1 MDNQGNSSH
10 FGMRTYVNS
19 LDWLKSGLFWRTFFF
34 LALLV
39 MASMVAWFGS
49 FKVVERTPRAQ
60 QLAAQIVSIVTI
72 TRAALTHSAPDKR
85 RELLFELAS
94 NEGIRVYLLENNDKI
109 DLPEAT
115 PSFVELQSAIQNS
128 LGKATRFAAKVN
140 DVAGFWI
147 SFDIE
152 DDQYWLRLDQEK
164 ITPAS
169 GLQFLGWA
177 ATSLF
182 LTLIGAV
189 FISKLI
195 NDPLSRLS
203 DAARLVAKGRQPQPL
218 PEKGPSE
225 IRETNASFNQMV
237 EDLARIESDR
247 AVILAGI
254 SHDLRT
260 PLARM
265 QLEVEMA
272 NLSLDARQGMQF
284 DLAQMD
290 GIIGQ
295 FLDYAKPLEA
305 VAFEIIDVSEL
316 LESMVDETSRL
327 PDMIIRSSIIKDI
340 QMLGNRV
347 ELYRLFNNLIE
358 NGKRY
363 GRSPGTQHV
372 KMDIQCSYK
381 NKEKKQGIL
390 ISFRDH
396 GVGVPQ
402 TDITR
407 LLRPFTRVDI
417 SRSQANGSGLGL
429 AIVDRIVK
437 RHEGRIK
444 ISNHAN
450 GGFLVVI
457 AF

>member
-1 MDNQGNSSH
+1 MH
-10 FGMRTYVNS
+10 TYVNS

-34 LALLV
+34 LAVLV
-39 MASMVAWFGS
+39 MASMIAWFAS
-49 FKVVERTPRAQ
+49 FKIVERTPRAQ
-60 QLAAQIVSIVTI
+60 QLAAQIISVVTI

-85 RELLFELAS
+85 RELLFDLAS
-94 NEGIRVYLLENNDKI
+94 NDGIRVYLLEDNDKI
-109 DLPEAT
+109 ELPEITA
-115 PSFVELQSAIQNS
+115 SAIELKEVIQNT
-128 LGKATRFAAKVN
+128 LGKETLIASRVN

-147 SFDIE
+147 SFDID
-152 DDQYWLRLDQEK
+152 DDQYWLRLDQERV
-164 ITPAS
+164 TPSS
-169 GLQFLGWA
+169 GLQFIGWA
-177 ATSLF
+177 AFSLF

-203 DAARLVAKGRQPQPL
+203 SAALLIAKGKRPNPL
-218 PEKGPSE
+218 PEKGANE
-225 IRETNASFNQMV
+225 IRETNASFNQMMD
-237 EDLARIESDR
+237 DLTRIDTDR

-260 PLARM
+260 PLTRM

-272 NLSLDARQGMQF
+272 NLSADARQGMQF

-305 VAFEIIDVSEL
+305 VAFEVINISEL
-316 LESMVDETSRL
+316 LESMVEEISRL
-327 PDMIIRSSIIKDI
+327 PEMIIRSSIIKDLE
-340 QMLGNRV
+340 MLGNTV
-347 ELYRLFNNLIE
+347 ELYRLFNNLFE
-358 NGKRY
+358 NAKRY
-363 GRSPGTQHV
+363 GKSPGSSSV
-372 KMDIQCSYK
+372 KLDIQCSYK

-390 ISFRDH
+390 ISIRDH
-396 GVGVPQ
+396 GVGVPEG
-402 TDITR
+402 DITR
-407 LLRPFTRVDI
+407 MLRPFTRVDI

-437 RHEGRIK
+437 RHEGRIR

>member
-1 MDNQGNSSH
+1 
-10 FGMRTYVNS
+10 MRTYITS
-19 LDWLKSGLFWRTFFF
+19 PDWLKSGLFWRTFFF
-34 LALLV
+34 LV
-39 MASMVAWFGS
+39 MLMVASIVAWYGS
-49 FKVVERTPRAQ
+49 FKFIERSPRTQ
-60 QLAAQIVSIVTI
+60 QLAAQIISVVTI
-72 TRAALTHSAPDKR
+72 TRAALTHSAPDNR
-85 RELLFELAS
+85 RELLFDLAS
-94 NEGIRVYLLENNDKI
+94 NDGVRVYLLEQDDNVEP
-109 DLPEAT
+109 PETSASTDELHAT
-115 PSFVELQSAIQNS
+115 IQST
-128 LGKATRFAAKVN
+128 LGKNTLFASSVN
-140 DVAGFWI
+140 EVSGFWI
-147 SFDIE
+147 SFEID
-152 DDQYWLRLDQEK
+152 DDQYWLRLDLDRFSP
-164 ITPAS
+164 TN
-169 GLQFLGWA
+169 GLQFIGWA
-177 ATSLF
+177 TFSLF

-203 DAARLVAKGRQPQPL
+203 DAARMLAKGRQPPLL
-218 PEKGPSE
+218 PEEGPSE
-225 IRETNASFNQMV
+225 IRETNASFNQMAD
-237 EDLARIESDR
+237 DLARIESDR

-272 NLSLDARQGMQF
+272 DLTADARQGMQF

-295 FLDYAKPLEA
+295 FLDYAKPLET
-305 VAFEIIDVSEL
+305 VEFDIINISEL
-316 LESMVDETSRL
+316 LESIIDETSRL
-327 PDMIIRSSIIKDI
+327 PDVTVRSSVMKDLE
-340 QMLGNRV
+340 MLGNRV

-363 GRSPGTQHV
+363 GRSPGSQNLRL
-372 KMDIQCSYK
+372 DIQCSYK

-390 ISFRDH
+390 ISVRDH
-396 GVGVPQ
+396 GAGVQ
-402 TDITR
+402 QSEITR

-437 RHEGRIK
+437 RHEGRIR
-444 ISNHAN
+444 ICNHAN

>member
-1 MDNQGNSSH
+1 
-10 FGMRTYVNS
+10 MRSYVNS

-49 FKVVERTPRAQ
+49 FKIVERTPKAQ
-60 QLAAQIVSIVTI
+60 QLAAQIVSVVTI

-85 RELLFELAS
+85 RELLFDLAS
-94 NEGIRVYLLENNDKI
+94 NEGIRVYLLEDNDKVE
-109 DLPEAT
+109 LPESTA
-115 PSFVELQSAIQNS
+115 SFSELQTVIQS
-128 LGKATRFAAKVN
+128 TLGKETQFAAKVN

-147 SFDIE
+147 SFNIE
-152 DDQYWLRLDQEK
+152 DDQYWLRLDQDRV
-164 ITPAS
+164 TPAN
-169 GLQFLGWA
+169 GWQFLGWA
-177 ATSLF
+177 AISLF
-182 LTLIGAV
+182 LTLVGAV

-203 DAARLVAKGRQPQPL
+203 NAARMLAKGKQPLPL

-237 EDLARIESDR
+237 DDLTRIESDR

-272 NLSLDARQGMQF
+272 NLTHDARQGMQF

-290 GIIGQ
+290 VIIGQ
-295 FLDYAKPLEA
+295 FLDYAKPLES
-305 VAFEIIDVSEL
+305 VTFEIVNVSEL
-316 LESMVDETSRL
+316 LEGIIDESARL
-327 PDMIIRSSIIKDI
+327 PDVVIRSAIAKDI

-363 GRSPGTQHV
+363 GRSPGSQTV
-372 KMDIQCSYK
+372 KMDIQCHYK
-381 NKEKKQGIL
+381 NEEKRQGVL
-390 ISFRDH
+390 ISVRDY

-402 TDITR
+402 EDITR

-437 RHEGRIK
+437 RHEGRIR
-444 ISNHAN
+444 ISNHAT

>member
-1 MDNQGNSSH
+1 
-10 FGMRTYVNS
+10 MRSYVNS
-19 LDWLKSGLFWRTFFF
+19 LDWLRSGLFWRTFFF

-39 MASMVAWFGS
+39 MASMVAWYGS
-49 FKVVERTPRAQ
+49 FKIVERTPRAQ
-60 QLAAQIVSIVTI
+60 QLAAQIVSVVTI
-72 TRAALTHSAPDKR
+72 TRAALTHSAQDKR
-85 RELLFELAS
+85 RELLFDLAS
-94 NEGIRVYLLENNDKI
+94 NEGIRVYLLEDSDKI
-109 DLPEAT
+109 ERPEANA
-115 PSFVELQSAIQNS
+115 SFNELKALIQNT
-128 LGKATRFAAKVN
+128 LGKDTQFAARVN

-147 SFDIE
+147 SFSIE
-152 DDQYWLRLDQEK
+152 DDQYWLRMDQDK
-164 ITPAS
+164 LTPAD
-169 GLQFLGWA
+169 GWQFLGWA
-177 ATSLF
+177 AISLF
-182 LTLIGAV
+182 LTLVGAV

-203 DAARLVAKGRQPQPL
+203 NAARMLAKGKQPNPL

-237 EDLARIESDR
+237 EDLTRIESDR

-272 NLSLDARQGMQF
+272 NLTQDARQGMQF

-290 GIIGQ
+290 IIIGQ
-295 FLDYAKPLEA
+295 FLDYAKPLES
-305 VAFEIIDVSEL
+305 VAFDLVNISDL
-316 LESMVDETSRL
+316 LESIIEESSRL
-327 PDMIIRSSIIKDI
+327 PDVMIRSAIADDI

-363 GRSPGTQHV
+363 GKTPGTQSV
-372 KMDIQCSYK
+372 KMDIQCHYK
-381 NKEKKQGIL
+381 NKEKKQGVL
-390 ISFRDH
+390 ISVRDY
-396 GVGVPQ
+396 GIGVPQ
-402 TDITR
+402 EDITR

-437 RHEGRIK
+437 RHEGRIR
-444 ISNHAN
+444 ISNHAS

>member
-1 MDNQGNSSH
+1 
-10 FGMRTYVNS
+10 MRSYVNS
-19 LDWLKSGLFWRTFFF
+19 LDWLRSGLFWRTFFF

-39 MASMVAWFGS
+39 MASMVAWYGS
-49 FKVVERTPRAQ
+49 FKIVERTPRAQ
-60 QLAAQIVSIVTI
+60 QLAAQIVSVVTI
-72 TRAALTHSAPDKR
+72 TRAALTHSAQDKR
-85 RELLFELAS
+85 RELLFDLAS
-94 NEGIRVYLLENNDKI
+94 NEGIRVYLLEDSDKVER
-109 DLPEAT
+109 PEANA
-115 PSFVELQSAIQNS
+115 SFNELKTLIQNT
-128 LGKATRFAAKVN
+128 LGKNTQFAARVN

-147 SFDIE
+147 SFSIE
-152 DDQYWLRLDQEK
+152 DDQYWLRMDQDK
-164 ITPAS
+164 LTPAD
-169 GLQFLGWA
+169 GWQFLGWA
-177 ATSLF
+177 AISLF
-182 LTLIGAV
+182 LTLVGAV

-203 DAARLVAKGRQPQPL
+203 NAARMLAKGKQPNPL

-237 EDLARIESDR
+237 EDLTRIESDR

-272 NLSLDARQGMQF
+272 NLTQDARQGMQF

-290 GIIGQ
+290 IIIGQ
-295 FLDYAKPLEA
+295 FLDYAKPLES
-305 VAFEIIDVSEL
+305 VAFDLVNISDL
-316 LESMVDETSRL
+316 LESVIEESSRL
-327 PDMIIRSSIIKDI
+327 PDVMIRSAIADDI

-363 GRSPGTQHV
+363 GKTPGTQSV
-372 KMDIQCSYK
+372 KMDIQCHYK
-381 NKEKKQGIL
+381 NKEKKQGVL
-390 ISFRDH
+390 ISVRDY
-396 GVGVPQ
+396 GIGVPQ
-402 TDITR
+402 EDITR

-437 RHEGRIK
+437 RHEGRIR
-444 ISNHAN
+444 ISNHAS

>member
-1 MDNQGNSSH
+1 MH
-10 FGMRTYVNS
+10 TYVNS

-34 LALLV
+34 LAVLV
-39 MASMVAWFGS
+39 MASMIAWFAS
-49 FKVVERTPRAQ
+49 FKIVERTPRAQ
-60 QLAAQIVSIVTI
+60 QLAAQIISVVTI

-85 RELLFELAS
+85 SELLFELAS
-94 NEGIRVYLLENNDKI
+94 NDGIRVYLLEDSDKI
-109 DLPEAT
+109 EFPETTA
-115 PSFVELQSAIQNS
+115 SSIELQEVIQNT
-128 LGKATRFAAKVN
+128 LGKETLIASKVN

-147 SFDIE
+147 SFDID
-152 DDQYWLRLDQEK
+152 DDQYWLRLDQER
-164 ITPAS
+164 ITPPS
-169 GLQFLGWA
+169 GLQFIGWA
-177 ATSLF
+177 AFSLF
-182 LTLIGAV
+182 LTLVGAV

-203 DAARLVAKGRQPQPL
+203 SAALLIAKGKRPNPL
-218 PEKGPSE
+218 PEKGPNE
-225 IRETNASFNQMV
+225 IRETNASFNQMMD
-237 EDLARIESDR
+237 DLTRIDTDR

-260 PLARM
+260 PLTRM

-272 NLSLDARQGMQF
+272 NLSADARQGMQF

-305 VAFEIIDVSEL
+305 VEFEVINISAL
-316 LESMVDETSRL
+316 LESMVEEAARL
-327 PDMIIRSSIIKDI
+327 PEMIIRSSIIKDLE
-340 QMLGNRV
+340 MLGNTV
-347 ELYRLFNNLIE
+347 ELYRLFNNLFE
-358 NGKRY
+358 NAKRY
-363 GRSPGTQHV
+363 GKSPGSSSV
-372 KMDIQCSYK
+372 KLDIQCSYK

-390 ISFRDH
+390 ISIRDH

-402 TDITR
+402 GDLTR
-407 LLRPFTRVDI
+407 MLRPFTRVDI

-437 RHEGRIK
+437 RHEGRIR

>member
-1 MDNQGNSSH
+1 MH
-10 FGMRTYVNS
+10 TYVNS

-34 LALLV
+34 LAVLV
-39 MASMVAWFGS
+39 MASMIAWFAS
-49 FKVVERTPRAQ
+49 FKIVERTPRAQ
-60 QLAAQIVSIVTI
+60 QLAAQIISVVTI

-85 RELLFELAS
+85 RELLFDLAS
-94 NEGIRVYLLENNDKI
+94 NDGIRVYLLEDSDKVE
-109 DLPEAT
+109 LPETTA
-115 PSFVELQSAIQNS
+115 SSIELHEVIQNT
-128 LGKATRFAAKVN
+128 LGKETLIASKVN

-147 SFDIE
+147 SFDID
-152 DDQYWLRLDQEK
+152 DDQYWLRLDQERV
-164 ITPAS
+164 TPSS
-169 GLQFLGWA
+169 GLQFIGWA
-177 ATSLF
+177 AFSLF

-203 DAARLVAKGRQPQPL
+203 SAALLIAKGKRPSPL
-218 PEKGPSE
+218 PEKGPNE
-225 IRETNASFNQMV
+225 IRETNASFNQMMD
-237 EDLARIESDR
+237 DLTRIDSDR

-260 PLARM
+260 PLTRM

-272 NLSLDARQGMQF
+272 NLTAEARQGMQF
-284 DLAQMD
+284 DLSQMD

-295 FLDYAKPLEA
+295 FLDYAKPLES
-305 VAFEIIDVSEL
+305 VPFDIINISAL
-316 LESMVDETSRL
+316 LENMVEEASRL
-327 PDMIIRSSIIKDI
+327 PEMIIRSSIVKDLE
-340 QMLGNRV
+340 MLGNTV
-347 ELYRLFNNLIE
+347 ELFRLFNNLFE
-358 NGKRY
+358 NAKRY
-363 GRSPGTQHV
+363 GKSPGSNGV
-372 KMDIQCSYK
+372 NMDIQCSYK

-390 ISFRDH
+390 ISIRDH
-396 GVGVPQ
+396 GVGVPES
-402 TDITR
+402 DITR
-407 LLRPFTRVDI
+407 MLRPFTRVDI

-437 RHEGRIK
+437 RHEGRIR